1 MARPSSDQRYIR
13 LRWVMAA
20 ALGAFLNGCAIVQLH
35 HDEKAEAAKVSES
48 EAALQVEQQR
58 ADALNRQKDVLTDEL
73 TKRQL
78 SLAELNQRVDQ
89 LRAANA
95 QETTS
100 NEGARRARD
109 ADLLERKRLIEK
121 IQEGSAQIAALQ
133 KSPDNSSAEKLQ
145 RIAYLKRQ
153 IGQQLDLLLH

>member
-1 MARPSSDQRYIR
+1 MARTLSAQPNIR
-13 LRWVMAA
+13 LPWVVAA
-20 ALGAFLNGCAIVQLH
+20 ALGAVLNGCTIVQLH
-35 HDEKAEAAKVSES
+35 HDEKAEAAQVSAS

-58 ADALNRQKDVLTDEL
+58 ADALNRQKDALTDEL

-78 SLAELNQRVDQ
+78 SLDELNQRVDQ

-95 QETTS
+95 QQSTA
-100 NEGARRARD
+100 NEGTRRARD

-133 KSPDNSSAEKLQ
+133 KSPDNLSAEKLQ